1 LLVLI
6 PNDETMHKFF
16 RIIILYIALASSAI
30 LWAQESFTN
39 RYNTIYITMNEG
51 LPNNFVDDIYK
62 DRQGFLWI
70 SMSGGGLSRY
80 DGYEF
85 VNFTPA
91 TPHCRLKSNFI
102 RKVYEDNFQRLWV
115 VSEGGTD
122 IIDLTTMQ
130 SVLPH
135 DPRKKLET
143 LIKQPAFMV
152 TQDANGCIWLYCS
165 NSLHRIAFRTNGDI
179 ESIHSLEIP
188 NPYRYDI
195 IFKDVENEG
204 KVWIG
209 INGALYK
216 IGITAQSKLEA
227 TLIDDCLS
235 FAPDLYFT
243 DFIAKENEV
252 WIATDKGLYRYNKNE
267 GIVKQYMHTPDNP
280 HSLSQ
285 NFLTCLAI
293 TNDKQLLVA
302 SLKGINI
309 YNPIKDNFER
319 ISDQASNTGSKLL
332 NSNFINCII
341 VEGQHIWVGT
351 ESGGI
356 NKMTAKRLSIQN
368 YQHDNKN
375 LQTISHNPVNAVYED
390 NSGNLW
396 VGTVEG
402 GLNKKAVGSDSF
414 IHYTYESGTLTHN
427 SVSAITA
434 DGQGRL
440 WIGTWGGGINLI
452 NPQNP
457 QHRIE
462 AITARNKDNY
472 PIDFIGALAY
482 DSINNGM
489 WIGANQ
495 GLFFYDLAHKQ
506 LCSPFA
512 KRAAE
517 DIRGCI
523 GSIIDKD
530 GQLWMGCLDGV
541 YIIDLHSRSV
551 SLPEGTFRY
560 RHLKYKLD
568 DPSSGLIEKICC
580 FYETQDGTLWLGSN
594 GYGIY
599 KRMQNEDGKEQFVCY
614 NSLHGLPDNSIRSI
628 LEDDKGCIW
637 IATNNGLSR
646 FQPTENHFIN
656 YNRQDGLADTQFYW
670 NAAHRSQYSKLYLGT
685 VSGLVAIDC
694 NLPSLTTQS
703 SKVRFTHLKVGN
715 EEIFP
720 GNEYLPLDIAVSKAI
735 RIHERE
741 KSFSLELSALN
752 YESDNTATYSYRLL
766 GFDNRW
772 IHVPA
777 SRRFATYTN
786 LSPGNY
792 TLQVKYTPYTPTEE
806 DNITE
811 LQITI
816 QPYFY
821 KTTWFILLVIILATF
836 ATWQFYQWRIRS
848 LKEQKARLHQ
858 KVEQRTHELKK
869 QKQLLEEQTEELSR
883 QNRMLKQQNEKITRQ
898 KAQLT
903 KMTRKI
909 QELTLDKIAFFTNIT
924 HEFRTPITLII
935 GPIERALKLSYNP
948 QVIEQLHFVERNSK
962 YLLSLV
968 NQLMDFRKVESGK
981 LEIVKSRNNFL
992 KFANELIIPFEV
1004 FAKERDIT
1012 VKRYFR
1018 MPSPEISYDEEAMHK
1033 VLTNLLSNAIKFTP
1047 NGGSVSLFI
1056 ALLPPADNHK
1066 SMLYICVSDTGSG
1079 IPDDDTIK
1087 IFNRFYQSQGQ
1098 TKYPMYG
1105 QAGSGIGLY
1114 LCKRIVQ
1121 MHGGEIHAQNN
1132 HTTGCSLRILLPTTP
1147 ESNTVET
1154 LVESAPQL
1162 MTSDA
1167 LPPSNTFGK
1176 GLSILVVED
1185 NADMR
1190 GYIRSILRDKYNVFE
1205 AAHGAEALNILNSHS
1220 VDFIISD
1227 LMMPV
1232 MDGIELSRRV
1242 KEYFAISHIPFLM
1255 LTAKTSQESRLE
1267 SYRIGVD
1274 EYLLKPF
1281 DEILLLTRIEN
1292 ILENRKRYQKKF
1304 AIAMDVDALNMEEE
1318 SGDKKFLNR
1327 IMDVIKENYKNSYF
1341 EVSDFCEAAGVS
1353 KSLLNKKLQSLVGQ
1367 SAGQFIRNYRLN
1379 IARELV
1385 LKNRENKSMS
1395 IAEIAYEVGFNDPKY
1410 FTRCFTKYFNTT
1422 PSSLLNE
1429 REEPYLQQ

>member
-1 LLVLI
+1 
-6 PNDETMHKFF
+6 MHKFF
-16 RIIILYIALASSAI
+16 HLIILYIALASPTF
-30 LWAQESFTN
+30 LRAQESFTN

-85 VNFTPA
+85 INFTPA

-102 RKVYEDNFQRLWV
+102 RKVHEDNFRRLWV

-130 SVLPH
+130 SVLPA
-135 DPRKKLET
+135 PNKKLEE
-143 LIKQPAFMV
+143 LIRQPAFMV
-152 TQDANGCIWLYCS
+152 TQDANGCIWLYCG
-165 NSLHRIAFRTNGDI
+165 NSLHRIAFHTNGDI

-195 IFKDVENEG
+195 TFKDVENEG

-209 INGALYK
+209 INGRLYK
-216 IGITAQSKLEA
+216 IGMTVQNELKE
-227 TLIDDCLS
+227 TLIADCLS
-235 FAPDLYFT
+235 FAPDMYFT

-252 WIATDKGLYRYNKNE
+252 WIASDKGLYRYNKNE
-267 GIVKQYMHTPDNP
+267 NIVKQYVHVPGNP

-319 ISDQASNTGSKLL
+319 ISDQVSNTGSKLL
-332 NSNFINCII
+332 NSNFINCIT
-341 VEGQHIWVGT
+341 VEGKHIWVGT

-356 NKMTAKRLSIQN
+356 NKITAKRLSLQN
-368 YQHDNKN
+368 YQYDNKN
-375 LQTISHNPVNAVYED
+375 PQTISHNPVNAIYED
-390 NSGNLW
+390 HSGNLW

-402 GLNKKAVGSDSF
+402 GLNKKAAGSDSF
-414 IHYTYESGTLTHN
+414 IHYTHESGTLTHN

-462 AITARNKDNY
+462 AITAENKDNY

-495 GLFFYDLAHKQ
+495 GLFFYDLKHKQ

-512 KRAAE
+512 NRAAE

-523 GSIIDKD
+523 GSIIDKN
-530 GQLWMGCLDGV
+530 GQLWIGCLDGV
-541 YIIDLHSRSV
+541 YIIDLHSRPASSSDGV
-551 SLPEGTFRY
+551 FRY

-568 DPSSGLIEKICC
+568 NPSSGLIEKICC
-580 FYETQDGTLWLGSN
+580 FYEAQDGILWLGSN

-599 KRMQNEDGKEQFVCY
+599 KCMQDERGEVQFICY
-614 NSLHGLPDNSIRSI
+614 NSLHGLPDNSIRGI
-628 LEDDKGCIW
+628 LEDDKGYIW

-656 YNRQDGLADTQFYW
+656 YNRQDGLTDTQFYW
-670 NAAHRSQYSKLYLGT
+670 NAAYRSRYSKLYLGT

-694 NLPSLTTQS
+694 TLPTVPIQP
-703 SKVRFTHLKVGN
+703 SKVRFTRLKVEN
-715 EEIFP
+715 KEIFP
-720 GNEYLPLDIAVSKAI
+720 GNEYLPLDIAVSKTI
-735 RIHERE
+735 CIHERE
-741 KSFSLELSALN
+741 KSFSLEFSALN
-752 YESDNTATYSYRLL
+752 YETDNTATYSYRLL

-772 IHVPA
+772 IHVPGN
-777 SRRFATYTN
+777 RRFATYTN
-786 LSPGNY
+786 LSPGDY
-792 TLQVKYTPYTPTEE
+792 TLQVKYTPYDQAAEE
-806 DNITE
+806 ENITE

-821 KTTWFILLVIILATF
+821 KTTWFTLIVIVLVAF
-836 ATWQFYQWRIRS
+836 AAWQFYQWRIRS
-848 LKEQKARLHQ
+848 LKEQKEKLRL
-858 KVEQRTHELKK
+858 KVEQRTHELER
-869 QKQLLEEQTEELSR
+869 QKELLEEQTEELSR
-883 QNRMLKQQNEKITRQ
+883 QNQILKQQNEKITRQ

-924 HEFRTPITLII
+924 HEFRTPITLIM

-968 NQLMDFRKVESGK
+968 NQLMDFRKVESDK
-981 LEIVKSRNNFL
+981 LEIVKTRNNFL
-992 KFANELIIPFEV
+992 KFANELIVPFEV
-1004 FAKERDIT
+1004 FAKERNIT
-1012 VKRYFR
+1012 LKRYYR
-1018 MPSPEISYDEEAMHK
+1018 MSSPEISYDEEAMHK

-1047 NGGSVSLFI
+1047 NGGNVSLFI
-1056 ALLPPADNHK
+1056 ALLPSAASSK
-1066 SMLYICVSDTGSG
+1066 LTLYICISDTGGG
-1079 IPDDDTIK
+1079 IPDEDINK

-1132 HTTGCSLRILLPTTP
+1132 HTTGCSLRILLPVTSENSTMKTIA
-1147 ESNTVET
+1147 EST
-1154 LVESAPQL
+1154 PQL
-1162 MTSDA
+1162 TVADDTVQASE
-1167 LPPSNTFGK
+1167 STGK

-1190 GYIRSILRDKYNVFE
+1190 GYIRSILRDKYNVLE
-1205 AAHGAEALNILNSHS
+1205 AAHGEEALTILNSHA

-1227 LMMPV
+1227 LMMPI

-1242 KEYFAISHIPFLM
+1242 KENFTISHIPFLM

-1267 SYRIGVD
+1267 SYRTGVD

-1281 DEILLLTRIEN
+1281 DETLLLTRIEN

-1304 AIAMDVDALNMEEE
+1304 AIAMDIDTLNMEEE

-1353 KSLLNKKLQSLVGQ
+1353 KSLLNKKLQSLIGQ

-1379 IARELV
+1379 IARELL
-1385 LKNRENKSMS
+1385 LKNRENKNMN

-1429 REEPYLQQ
+1429 EG